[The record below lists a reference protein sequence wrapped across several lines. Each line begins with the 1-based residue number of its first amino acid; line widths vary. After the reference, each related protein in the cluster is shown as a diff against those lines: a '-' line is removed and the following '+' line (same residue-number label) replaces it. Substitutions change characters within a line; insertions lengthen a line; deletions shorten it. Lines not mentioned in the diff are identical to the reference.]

1 MFPHELGGNDPDI
14 VAMLKEHEHCFSY
27 VAYVHQ
33 AQTRGIPR
41 DQVLGF
47 EDALKEA
54 GIDFTILKIN
64 KRGEAMQ
71 ISQDT
76 AEDSRNVQNLKKKR
90 KRMIDDL
97 FEENKRS
104 RLEVLQAATTSFMMK
119 PPEPEHMQGGE
130 METD

>member
-1 MFPHELGGNDPDI
+1 MISQKLDCITETYKKD
-14 VAMLKEHEHCFSY
+14 KEEFQKY
-27 VAYVHQ
+27 IEI
-33 AQTRGIPR
+33 R
-41 DQVLGF
+41 
-47 EDALKEA
+47 DALKEA

-97 FEENKRS
+97 FEGNKRS